1 MATAMDPYAARLRM
15 QMISA
20 VIVIA
25 RQAARKVV
33 KEQLRGRGEKVT
45 HYSKKEI
52 TILADDYL
60 AQHPELHD
68 EAVPLVER
76 WRAEG
81 LFGKRALAMRDP
93 PRLVRVASVRNLP
106 QIRTLAKPESS
117 EHEGIQR

>member
-20 VIVIA
+20 VIVLA
-25 RQAARKVV
+25 REAARKVV
-33 KEQLRGRGEKVT
+33 REQLRGRGEKVT

-93 PRLVRVASVRNLP
+93 PRLVRVASVRNHP
-106 QIRTLAKPESS
+106 QIRTLATTEA
-117 EHEGIQR
+117 ERTEGIQR